1 MTFTSLGLA
10 EPLLRALDA
19 EGYSTPT
26 PIQARAIPVLLE
38 GRDLLGIAQTGTGK
52 TAAFVLPILQHL
64 SKTKPTGKRPVRA
77 LILAPTRELAV
88 QIGDSIAAYGRN
100 FDLRYTVILGG
111 VGPGSQIA
119 ALQRGVD
126 IVVATPGRLLDHAQS
141 GYMKFDQ
148 ITHFVLDEADRMFDM
163 GFIKDV
169 RRIIGK
175 LPKQRQTMFFSA
187 TMPTDIAALA
197 AEILNKPERIEVTP
211 KVLTVEK
218 IDQRVYFVDQN
229 AKRALLD
236 KLLADP
242 NLSRVIVFT
251 RTKHR
256 ANRVSMQIERAGI
269 STEALH
275 GNKSQNARQKA
286 LDSFKAGKV
295 RVLVATDIAAR
306 GIDVDGITH
315 VINFELPNE
324 PESYVHRIG
333 RTARAG
339 AEGIA
344 LSFCDASE
352 RAYLKS
358 IERLTRQTLTVVQA
372 GPLPKVEAVAGD
384 DRAERR
390 GYGGGG
396 RTDRG
401 RNSSGGGYGR
411 SGGGQR
417 SGNRNGGS
425 QGGGAQSGQRRE
437 REDDRSEIWTNNG
450 SDERVSPRRTE
461 RTERPG
467 DQRPQADG
475 SRQPSAKPNGDRKPD
490 QRSGQQREQRGNGHA
505 ASANP
510 GPVRY
515 GNSSPSAALTGRPAK
530 SSANSNGGQ
539 RSQGSGHG
547 QREGQQQ
554 ARSGDDRGGRS
565 QARGRRP
572 DSGRSIG

>member
-1 MTFTSLGLA
+1 MTFASLGLA
-10 EPLLRALDA
+10 EPLLRALTT
-19 EGYSTPT
+19 EGYTTPT
-26 PIQARAIPVLLE
+26 PIQGRAIPVLLE

-52 TAAFVLPILQHL
+52 TAAFTLPILQHL
-64 SKTKPTGKRPVRA
+64 AKTKPAGKRPVRA

-88 QIGDSIAAYGRN
+88 QIGNSIAAYGRHL
-100 FDLRYTVILGG
+100 DLRSTVILGG
-111 VGPGSQIA
+111 VGAGSQIA

-141 GYMKFDQ
+141 GYMKFDD

-169 RRIIGK
+169 RRIIAK

-211 KVLTVEK
+211 KVMTVEK

-242 NLSRVIVFT
+242 ELARVIVFT

-286 LDSFKAGKV
+286 LDMFKAGKV

-344 LSFCDASE
+344 LSFCDQSE
-352 RAYLKS
+352 RPYLKS

-384 DRAERR
+384 ERAERR
-390 GYGGGG
+390 GFGGGGGG
-396 RTDRG
+396 RNG
-401 RNSSGGGYGR
+401 R
-411 SGGGQR
+411 
-417 SGNRNGGS
+417 GGS
-425 QGGGAQSGQRRE
+425 RRRSAQRQWPLLTVAQRRE
-437 REDDRSEIWTNNG
+437 REDDRTEIWTNNG
-450 SDERVSPRRTE
+450 SDERISPRR
-461 RTERPG
+461 P
-467 DQRPQADG
+467 
-475 SRQPSAKPNGDRKPD
+475 DR
-490 QRSGQQREQRGNGHA
+490 
-505 ASANP
+505 
-510 GPVRY
+510 
-515 GNSSPSAALTGRPAK
+515 
-530 SSANSNGGQ
+530 
-539 RSQGSGHG
+539 
-547 QREGQQQ
+547 
-554 ARSGDDRGGRS
+554 
-565 QARGRRP
+565 
-572 DSGRSIG
+572 